1 MNPKQEQEQSL
12 SALQR
17 ALIALKDAR
26 SKLEKYETQ
35 SKEPIAI
42 IGMSC
47 RFPGGVDSPESFWQL
62 LNNGVD
68 AICEVPS
75 NRWKVNNYYDPDPD
89 APGKISTRD
98 GGFLSQI
105 DGFDAPFFGISPRE
119 AQSLDPQ
126 QRLLLEVSWEAL
138 EKANLVPDN
147 LFNSLTGVFIGI
159 CSNDYSNKLATSCE
173 IPQAYWGTGNAYSAA
188 AGRLSYILGLT
199 GPSLAVDTACSS
211 SLVSVHLACQSL
223 RQQECN
229 LALAGGVNLLLSPE
243 LSIIFSQAKML
254 SPDGRCKTFDTSANG
269 YVRGEGC
276 GMIVL
281 KRLSDAVA
289 NGDNIL
295 AVIRGTAL
303 NQDGASGGLTVP
315 NGPSQVAV
323 IRKALSNG
331 GVDPASVSYI
341 EAHGTGTPL
350 GDPIEVGAIGTVFTS
365 NHSQEQPLTIGSV
378 KTNIGHLEGAAGIA
392 GLIKVVLQL
401 QYQQIAP
408 SLHFNQPNP
417 YINWSHLSVQVS
429 TKLTPWQT
437 NGKSRI
443 AGVSSFGFIGTNA
456 HVVIEEAPREDNSLS
471 AKVGGNGDSPLQ
483 NSSVQ
488 EDTLER
494 AVYLLT
500 LSAKTQ
506 AALDDLVNSYQNY
519 LKNHPELRIADICY
533 TANTCRSHFNNRLA
547 VVASN
552 QQELVERLQQHQQG
566 EEVTGIYSIELPNN
580 STAPKIAL
588 LFTGQGSQYVNMGR
602 QLYQQAPVFRKALE
616 QCNEILL
623 GTETFREKSLLEI
636 LYPANQEQSN
646 SSLLD
651 QTAYTQP
658 CLFALEY
665 ALFKLWQSWGIQPD
679 VVMGH
684 SVGEYVA
691 ATVAGVFS
699 LEEGLKLIAAR
710 GRLMQQLPAGG
721 EMVSVIA
728 SESKVLEIFKA
739 MSLEEKV
746 AIAAINGPESTVI
759 SGEAEAVGA
768 IATHLES
775 LSIKTKQLQVS
786 HAFHSRLMEPMLAE
800 FEAVAKQ
807 VTYSQP
813 QISLIS
819 NVTGQQVGSEITSAE
834 YWVNHVRQPVR
845 FSESMTTLHQEGYE
859 LFLEIGPKP
868 ILLGMGRQCLPEG
881 VGVWLP
887 SLRPGVEAWQQM
899 LQSLGQLYMKGIKV
913 NWSGFDQDYACHK
926 VAIPTYPF
934 QRESYWIDTDKNQGQ
949 KAVNGSSSLI
959 VDLLNQSDI
968 EGLNQELSFSTEL
981 TADEQKMLPKLLGIL
996 VNRHQDYLEFKGNV
1010 VYDYYNSFAEISQE
1024 KLSKEKQQENNSLQ
1038 FLTFGILPESIPG
1051 FSWLKM
1057 LTNSN
1062 QNPTHKTALL
1072 EAQQE
1077 LRRLCFSQVDFSST
1091 KKVLDFGCGYGSDL
1105 ITLAKNH
1112 PHLQLNGYTISSGQA
1127 KFAANQVNDY
1137 QLQEQI
1143 QIFNRD
1149 SSKDEFPDNYN
1160 LAFGFEVAHHIKDK
1174 SLLFSNISRHLQEE
1188 GLLVMADFIANSD
1201 VDIDHEETSSYFITK
1216 QHWVEQLSPNK
1227 LQLISAIDISHEV
1240 SNYLYDA
1247 EFEENLR
1254 ELYEQNHDDNVKSA
1268 FQSYNQLGKLLS
1280 KGLASYVLLTAKK
1293 QENLPQEQSYQLN
1306 REMLAQLSSYSEVAV
1321 KQWVYELKWETKK
1334 HQQLLSPNKPGN
1346 WLIFADQQTQAL
1358 KTVLAKQNQ
1367 NCLIVTPGSSYKQL
1381 DDQHYQL
1388 NPTNAQEFQQLIKEL
1403 FTTQDTL
1410 EGVVHLWNINTST
1423 EELEAA
1429 QELGCASVLYLVQA
1443 LVSNSQSSI
1452 VPLWLVT
1459 QGTQNVEENEPKLA
1473 VQQAPVWGLSRV
1485 IALEHPELKC
1495 RRVDLDQTRNSL
1507 EALEALGKEL
1517 LNPDDEDQIA
1527 IRGGVRYSAR
1537 LARRTQKSISE
1548 QEQQIAF
1555 GTEGSYLLTGGLGAL
1570 GLEVA
1575 QWMVKQGARHIVLNG
1590 RRTPSETAQETIQQ
1604 LEQTGAKISVILGD
1618 VSKEEDVASI
1628 LKQIEASQ
1636 APLRGVIHAAGFL
1649 DDGVL
1654 QQMSWERFRK
1664 VMAPKLQGAW
1674 YLHQLTQKLPLD
1686 FFVCF
1691 SSIASL
1697 LGSPGQGNYAAANA
1711 FMDTLADYR
1720 RSMGLP
1726 GLSINWGAWAQ
1737 GGMASRLGS
1746 QHQSRL
1752 RTTGM
1757 NLITPEKGLQVLGEL
1772 LSQPVSQVGVFP
1784 INWSQFLGQ
1793 LPVGHTISFLE
1804 AFASRKLQKETT
1816 KDENFLEQLALAIES
1831 ERNQILIGYLQV
1843 KVGKLLGF
1851 DKSKLP
1857 NPELGFFDMG
1867 MDSLLTVELRNLLS
1881 SNLGCSISAAELFG
1895 TSNIQNLA
1903 EHLIKEI
1910 LPEGQEEEEVDLD
1923 DSQNTQNL
1931 DSAQIETQGK
1941 VDHAIAAELQEIKN
1955 LLKEGN

>member
-1 MNPKQEQEQSL
+1 MNLKQEQEKEQSL

-62 LNNGVD
+62 LNDGVD
-68 AICEVPS
+68 AISEVPS
-75 NRWKVNNYYDPDPD
+75 NRWNINNYYDPDPD
-89 APGKISTRD
+89 APGKIATRD

-105 DGFDAPFFGISPRE
+105 DGFDAPFFCISPRE
-119 AQSLDPQ
+119 VQSLDPQ
-126 QRLLLEVSWEAL
+126 QRLLLEVSWEAI
-138 EKANLVPDN
+138 ERANIVPDQ

-159 CSNDYSNKLATSCE
+159 GSSDYLNQLATSE
-173 IPQAYWGTGNAYSAA
+173 VPQAYWGTGNAPSAA
-188 AGRLSYILGLT
+188 TGRLSYILGLT
-199 GPSLAVDTACSS
+199 GPNLAVETACSS
-211 SLVSVHLACQSL
+211 SLVSLHLACQSL

-243 LSIIFSQAKML
+243 TSIIFSQAKML

-276 GMIVL
+276 GVIVL

-289 NGDNIL
+289 NGDNVL
-295 AVIRGTAL
+295 AVIRGTAI

-323 IRKALSNG
+323 IRQALSNG
-331 GVDPASVSYI
+331 GVAPASVSYI
-341 EAHGTGTPL
+341 EAHGTGTSL
-350 GDPIEVGAIGTVFTS
+350 GDPIEVGAIGTVFGKT
-365 NHSQEQPLTIGSV
+365 HSQEQPLIVGTA
-378 KTNIGHLEGAAGIA
+378 KTNIGHLEVAAGIA
-392 GLIKVVLQL
+392 GLMKVVLQL
-401 QYQQIAP
+401 QHQQIAP
-408 SLHFNQPNP
+408 SLHFKQPNP
-417 YINWSHLSVQVS
+417 YINWSQLPVQVS
-429 TKLTPWQT
+429 TQLTPWQT
-437 NGKSRI
+437 NGKNRI
-443 AGVSSFGFIGTNA
+443 AGVSSFGFSGTNA
-456 HVVIEEAPREDNSLS
+456 HVVIEEAPREVNR
-471 AKVGGNGDSPLQ
+471 
-483 NSSVQ
+483 
-488 EDTLER
+488 EDTLDR

-552 QQELVERLQQHQQG
+552 QQELVEKLRQHQQG

-728 SESKVLEIFKA
+728 SESKVLEIFKG
-739 MSLEEKV
+739 MSQSEKV

-768 IATHLES
+768 IATHIES
-775 LSIKTKQLQVS
+775 LGIKTKQLQVS

-899 LQSLGQLYMKGIKV
+899 LQSLGQLHVKGIKV

-968 EGLNQELSFSTEL
+968 EGLTQELNFSTEL

-1024 KLSKEKQQENNSLQ
+1024 KLSKEKQQETNSLQ

-1077 LRRLCFSQVDFSST
+1077 LRRLCFSLVDFSST

-1227 LQLISAIDISHEV
+1227 LHLISAIDISHEV

-1293 QENLPQEQSYQLN
+1293 QENLPQDQSYQLN

-1321 KQWVYELKWETKK
+1321 KQWVYELKWEAKK
-1334 HQQLLSPNKPGN
+1334 HQQLLSPKEPGT
-1346 WLIFADQQTQAL
+1346 WLIFADQQTQEL
-1358 KTVLAKQNQ
+1358 KTFLARQNR

-1816 KDENFLEQLALAIES
+1816 KDENFLEQLAVALES

-1910 LPEGQEEEEVDLD
+1910 LPEGQDEEEVDLD

-1931 DSAQIETQGK
+1931 DSAQIDTQGK

>member
-1 MNPKQEQEQSL
+1 MNLKQEQEKEQSL

-62 LNNGVD
+62 LNDGVD
-68 AICEVPS
+68 AISEVPS
-75 NRWKVNNYYDPDPD
+75 NRWNINNYYDPDPD
-89 APGKISTRD
+89 ATGKISTRD

-105 DGFDAPFFGISPRE
+105 DGFDAPFFCISPRE
-119 AQSLDPQ
+119 VQSLDPQ
-126 QRLLLEVSWEAL
+126 QRLLLEVSWEAI
-138 EKANLVPDN
+138 ERANIVPDQ

-159 CSNDYSNKLATSCE
+159 GSSDYLNQLATSE
-173 IPQAYWGTGNAYSAA
+173 VPQAYWGTGNAPSAA
-188 AGRLSYILGLT
+188 TGRLSYILGLT
-199 GPSLAVDTACSS
+199 GPNLAVETACSS
-211 SLVSVHLACQSL
+211 SLVSLHLACQSL

-243 LSIIFSQAKML
+243 TSIIFSQAKML
-254 SPDGRCKTFDTSANG
+254 SPDGRCKTFDASANG

-276 GMIVL
+276 GVIVL

-289 NGDNIL
+289 NGDNVL
-295 AVIRGTAL
+295 AVIRGTAI

-341 EAHGTGTPL
+341 EAHGTGTSL
-350 GDPIEVGAIGTVFTS
+350 GDPIEVGAIGTVFGKT
-365 NHSQEQPLTIGSV
+365 HSQEQPLIVGTA
-378 KTNIGHLEGAAGIA
+378 KTNIGHLEVAAGIA
-392 GLIKVVLQL
+392 GLMKVVLQL
-401 QYQQIAP
+401 QHQQIAP
-408 SLHFNQPNP
+408 SLHFKQPNP
-417 YINWSHLSVQVS
+417 YINWSQLPVQVS
-429 TKLTPWQT
+429 TQLTPWQT

-443 AGVSSFGFIGTNA
+443 AGVSSFGFSGTNA
-456 HVVIEEAPREDNSLS
+456 HVVIEEAPKEGNSLS
-471 AKVGGNGDSPLQ
+471 ATVEENGNST
-483 NSSVQ
+483 VK

-519 LKNHPELRIADICY
+519 LKNYPELRIADICY

>member
-1 MNPKQEQEQSL
+1 MNLKQEQEKEQSL

-62 LNNGVD
+62 LNDGVD
-68 AICEVPS
+68 AISEVPS
-75 NRWKVNNYYDPDPD
+75 NRWNINNYYDPDPD
-89 APGKISTRD
+89 ATGKISTRD

-105 DGFDAPFFGISPRE
+105 DGFDAPFFCISPRE
-119 AQSLDPQ
+119 VQSLDPQ
-126 QRLLLEVSWEAL
+126 QRLLLEVSWEAI
-138 EKANLVPDN
+138 ERANIVPDQ

-159 CSNDYSNKLATSCE
+159 GSSDYLNQLATSE
-173 IPQAYWGTGNAYSAA
+173 VPQAYWGTGNAPSAA
-188 AGRLSYILGLT
+188 TGRLSYILGLT
-199 GPSLAVDTACSS
+199 GPNLAVETACSS
-211 SLVSVHLACQSL
+211 SLVSLHLACQSL

-243 LSIIFSQAKML
+243 TSIIFSQAKML
-254 SPDGRCKTFDTSANG
+254 SPDGRCKTFDASANG

-276 GMIVL
+276 GVIVL

-289 NGDNIL
+289 NGDNVL
-295 AVIRGTAL
+295 AVIRGTAI

-341 EAHGTGTPL
+341 EAHGTGTSL
-350 GDPIEVGAIGTVFTS
+350 GDPIEVGAIGTVFGKT
-365 NHSQEQPLTIGSV
+365 HSQEQPLIVGTA
-378 KTNIGHLEGAAGIA
+378 KTNIGHLEVAAGIA
-392 GLIKVVLQL
+392 GLMKVVLQL
-401 QYQQIAP
+401 QHQQIAP
-408 SLHFNQPNP
+408 SLHFKQPNP
-417 YINWSHLSVQVS
+417 YINWSQLPVQVS
-429 TKLTPWQT
+429 TQLTPWQT

-443 AGVSSFGFIGTNA
+443 AGVSSFGFSGTNA
-456 HVVIEEAPREDNSLS
+456 HVVIEEAPKEGNSLS
-471 AKVGGNGDSPLQ
+471 ATVEENGNST
-483 NSSVQ
+483 VK

-519 LKNHPELRIADICY
+519 LKNYPELRIADICY

-552 QQELVERLQQHQQG
+552 QQELVEKLRQHQQG

>member
-1 MNPKQEQEQSL
+1 T
-12 SALQR
+12 R
-17 ALIALKDAR
+17 A
-26 SKLEKYETQ
+26 
-35 SKEPIAI
+35 
-42 IGMSC
+42 
-47 RFPGGVDSPESFWQL
+47 
-62 LNNGVD
+62 
-68 AICEVPS
+68 
-75 NRWKVNNYYDPDPD
+75 
-89 APGKISTRD
+89 
-98 GGFLSQI
+98 
-105 DGFDAPFFGISPRE
+105 
-119 AQSLDPQ
+119 
-126 QRLLLEVSWEAL
+126 
-138 EKANLVPDN
+138 
-147 LFNSLTGVFIGI
+147 
-159 CSNDYSNKLATSCE
+159 
-173 IPQAYWGTGNAYSAA
+173 
-188 AGRLSYILGLT
+188 
-199 GPSLAVDTACSS
+199 
-211 SLVSVHLACQSL
+211 
-223 RQQECN
+223 
-229 LALAGGVNLLLSPE
+229 
-243 LSIIFSQAKML
+243 
-254 SPDGRCKTFDTSANG
+254 
-269 YVRGEGC
+269 
-276 GMIVL
+276 
-281 KRLSDAVA
+281 
-289 NGDNIL
+289 
-295 AVIRGTAL
+295 
-303 NQDGASGGLTVP
+303 
-315 NGPSQVAV
+315 
-323 IRKALSNG
+323 
-331 GVDPASVSYI
+331 
-341 EAHGTGTPL
+341 
-350 GDPIEVGAIGTVFTS
+350 
-365 NHSQEQPLTIGSV
+365 
-378 KTNIGHLEGAAGIA
+378 
-392 GLIKVVLQL
+392 
-401 QYQQIAP
+401 
-408 SLHFNQPNP
+408 
-417 YINWSHLSVQVS
+417 
-429 TKLTPWQT
+429 
-437 NGKSRI
+437 
-443 AGVSSFGFIGTNA
+443 
-456 HVVIEEAPREDNSLS
+456 
-471 AKVGGNGDSPLQ
+471 
-483 NSSVQ
+483 
-488 EDTLER
+488 
-494 AVYLLT
+494 
-500 LSAKTQ
+500 
-506 AALDDLVNSYQNY
+506 
-519 LKNHPELRIADICY
+519 
-533 TANTCRSHFNNRLA
+533 
-547 VVASN
+547 
-552 QQELVERLQQHQQG
+552 
-566 EEVTGIYSIELPNN
+566 
-580 STAPKIAL
+580 
-588 LFTGQGSQYVNMGR
+588 
-602 QLYQQAPVFRKALE
+602 
-616 QCNEILL
+616 
-623 GTETFREKSLLEI
+623 
-636 LYPANQEQSN
+636 
-646 SSLLD
+646 
-651 QTAYTQP
+651 
-658 CLFALEY
+658 
-665 ALFKLWQSWGIQPD
+665 
-679 VVMGH
+679 
-684 SVGEYVA
+684 
-691 ATVAGVFS
+691 
-699 LEEGLKLIAAR
+699 
-710 GRLMQQLPAGG
+710 
-721 EMVSVIA
+721 
-728 SESKVLEIFKA
+728 
-739 MSLEEKV
+739 
-746 AIAAINGPESTVI
+746 
-759 SGEAEAVGA
+759 
-768 IATHLES
+768 
-775 LSIKTKQLQVS
+775 
-786 HAFHSRLMEPMLAE
+786 
-800 FEAVAKQ
+800 
-807 VTYSQP
+807 
-813 QISLIS
+813 
-819 NVTGQQVGSEITSAE
+819 
-834 YWVNHVRQPVR
+834 
-845 FSESMTTLHQEGYE
+845 
-859 LFLEIGPKP
+859 
-868 ILLGMGRQCLPEG
+868 
-881 VGVWLP
+881 
-887 SLRPGVEAWQQM
+887 
-899 LQSLGQLYMKGIKV
+899 
-913 NWSGFDQDYACHK
+913 
-926 VAIPTYPF
+926 
-934 QRESYWIDTDKNQGQ
+934 
-949 KAVNGSSSLI
+949 
-959 VDLLNQSDI
+959 
-968 EGLNQELSFSTEL
+968 
-981 TADEQKMLPKLLGIL
+981 
-996 VNRHQDYLEFKGNV
+996 
-1010 VYDYYNSFAEISQE
+1010 
-1024 KLSKEKQQENNSLQ
+1024 
-1038 FLTFGILPESIPG
+1038 
-1051 FSWLKM
+1051 
-1057 LTNSN
+1057 
-1062 QNPTHKTALL
+1062 
-1072 EAQQE
+1072 
-1077 LRRLCFSQVDFSST
+1077 
-1091 KKVLDFGCGYGSDL
+1091 
-1105 ITLAKNH
+1105 
-1112 PHLQLNGYTISSGQA
+1112 
-1127 KFAANQVNDY
+1127 
-1137 QLQEQI
+1137 
-1143 QIFNRD
+1143 
-1149 SSKDEFPDNYN
+1149 
-1160 LAFGFEVAHHIKDK
+1160 
-1174 SLLFSNISRHLQEE
+1174 
-1188 GLLVMADFIANSD
+1188 
-1201 VDIDHEETSSYFITK
+1201 
-1216 QHWVEQLSPNK
+1216 
-1227 LQLISAIDISHEV
+1227 
-1240 SNYLYDA
+1240 
-1247 EFEENLR
+1247 
-1254 ELYEQNHDDNVKSA
+1254 
-1268 FQSYNQLGKLLS
+1268 
-1280 KGLASYVLLTAKK
+1280 
-1293 QENLPQEQSYQLN
+1293 
-1306 REMLAQLSSYSEVAV
+1306 
-1321 KQWVYELKWETKK
+1321 WVYELKWETKK

>member
-1 MNPKQEQEQSL
+1 MNLKQEQEKEQSL

-62 LNNGVD
+62 LNDGVD
-68 AICEVPS
+68 AISEVPS
-75 NRWKVNNYYDPDPD
+75 NRWNINSYYDPDPD

-105 DGFDAPFFGISPRE
+105 DGFDAPFFCISPRE
-119 AQSLDPQ
+119 VQSLDPQ
-126 QRLLLEVSWEAL
+126 QRLLLEVSWEAI
-138 EKANLVPDN
+138 ERANIVPDQ

-159 CSNDYSNKLATSCE
+159 GSSDYLNQLATSE
-173 IPQAYWGTGNAYSAA
+173 VPQAYWGTGNAPSAA
-188 AGRLSYILGLT
+188 TGRLSYILGLT
-199 GPSLAVDTACSS
+199 GPNLAVETACSS
-211 SLVSVHLACQSL
+211 SLVSLHLACQSL

-243 LSIIFSQAKML
+243 TSIIFSQAKML
-254 SPDGRCKTFDTSANG
+254 SPDGRCKTFDASANG

-276 GMIVL
+276 GVIVL

-289 NGDNIL
+289 NGDNVL
-295 AVIRGTAL
+295 AVIRGTAI

-341 EAHGTGTPL
+341 EAHGTGTSL
-350 GDPIEVGAIGTVFTS
+350 GDPIEVGAIGTVFGKT
-365 NHSQEQPLTIGSV
+365 HSQEQPLIVGTA
-378 KTNIGHLEGAAGIA
+378 KTNIGHLEVAAGIA
-392 GLIKVVLQL
+392 GLMKVVLQL
-401 QYQQIAP
+401 QHQQIAP
-408 SLHFNQPNP
+408 SLHFKQPNP
-417 YINWSHLSVQVS
+417 YINWSQLPVQVS
-429 TKLTPWQT
+429 TQLTPWQT

-443 AGVSSFGFIGTNA
+443 AGVSSFGFSGTNA
-456 HVVIEEAPREDNSLS
+456 HVVIEEAPKEGNSLS
-471 AKVGGNGDSPLQ
+471 ATVEDNGNST
-483 NSSVQ
+483 VK

-519 LKNHPELRIADICY
+519 LKNYPELRIADICY

-552 QQELVERLQQHQQG
+552 QQELVEKLRQHQQG

-710 GRLMQQLPAGG
+710 GSLMQQLPAGG

-834 YWVNHVRQPVR
+834 YWVSHVRQPVR
-845 FSESMTTLHQEGYE
+845 FAESMTTLHQEGYE

-1334 HQQLLSPNKPGN
+1334 HQQLLSPKKPGN

-1423 EELEAA
+1423 EELGAA

-1654 QQMSWERFRK
+1654 QQMSWERFRQ
-1664 VMAPKLQGAW
+1664 VMAPKVQGAW

-1720 RSMGLP
+1720 RSLGLP
-1726 GLSINWGAWAQ
+1726 GLSINWGAWDQ

-1757 NLITPEKGLQVLGEL
+1757 NLITPEKGLQILGEL

-1784 INWSQFLGQ
+1784 INWPQFLGQ
-1793 LPVGHTISFLE
+1793 LPVGYTIPFLE

-1816 KDENFLEQLALAIES
+1816 KDENFLEQLAVALES

-1843 KVGKLLGF
+1843 QVGKLLGF

-1910 LPEGQEEEEVDLD
+1910 LPEGQDEEEVDLD